1 MHNKIGQ
8 LKVRTSVA
16 NQRTIETNYFF
27 YSYNKGS
34 AAFKF
39 RLKNQKNE
47 ALDLTNVTVKLLFT
61 GVQDGEER
69 KFTYYKVVGQTYE
82 EWGASKDSV
91 VSRPFTE
98 VEPPKGPDVMIA
110 GFDWETNQ
118 WIWVRGVPY
127 DLYVRSNQ
135 IAANTMKEVTK
146 LRSLVERIQDVVFPK
161 EEITITEGE
170 MPNVSN

>member
-1 MHNKIGQ
+1 
-8 LKVRTSVA
+8 
-16 NQRTIETNYFF
+16 
-27 YSYNKGS
+27 
-34 AAFKF
+34 
-39 RLKNQKNE
+39 
-47 ALDLTNVTVKLLFT
+47 
-61 GVQDGEER
+61 
-69 KFTYYKVVGQTYE
+69 
-82 EWGASKDSV
+82 GAPKDSV

-161 EEITITEGE
+161 EEITITEGA
-170 MPNVSN
+170 MPDVSN

>member
-1 MHNKIGQ
+1 MDK
-8 LKVRTSVA
+8 K
-16 NQRTIETNYFF
+16 
-27 YSYNKGS
+27 K
-34 AAFKF
+34 K
-39 RLKNQKNE
+39 
-47 ALDLTNVTVKLLFT
+47 TV
-61 GVQDGEER
+61 
-69 KFTYYKVVGQTYE
+69 YKVIGQTYE
-82 EWGASKDSV
+82 EWQSPIDSL

-118 WIWVRGVPY
+118 WIWIRGVPY

-146 LRSLVERIQDVVFPK
+146 LKGMIERIQGVVFPK
-161 EEITITEGE
+161 EEVPITEGV